1 MLSKFKNIE
10 YRIKNIEVERSIYVL
25 CSIFY
30 SLFSQSQCAMC
41 RASLQNEANKSVAEG
56 VNDGI
61 VYLMAIPYILVAG
74 VFYAVWRLKQKKKK
88 LKRNFKNAI
97 QIHHKLVTLKGSH
110 VKFSC
115 NIVLNSAIRDAFSMT
130 R

>member
-10 YRIKNIEVERSIYVL
+10 NRIKNIEVEHSIYVL
-25 CSIFY
+25 CSLFY

-74 VFYAVWRLKQKKKK
+74 VFYAVWRLKQKKKE
-88 LKRNFKNAI
+88 
-97 QIHHKLVTLKGSH
+97 
-110 VKFSC
+110 
-115 NIVLNSAIRDAFSMT
+115 VLE
-130 R
+130 

>member
-10 YRIKNIEVERSIYVL
+10 YKVKNVGVERRIYVL
-25 CSIFY
+25 VSIFY

-41 RASLQNEANKSVAEG
+41 RASLQNAANKSVAEG

-74 VFYAVWRLKQKKKK
+74 VFFAVWRLKQKKKE
-88 LKRNFKNAI
+88 
-97 QIHHKLVTLKGSH
+97 
-110 VKFSC
+110 VK
-115 NIVLNSAIRDAFSMT
+115 A
-130 R
+130 

>member
-10 YRIKNIEVERSIYVL
+10 CRIKNIEAERGIYVL
-25 CSIFY
+25 FSIFY
-30 SLFSQSQCAMC
+30 SLFSQGQCAMC

-74 VFYAVWRLKQKKKK
+74 VFYAVWRLKQKKKE
-88 LKRNFKNAI
+88 
-97 QIHHKLVTLKGSH
+97 
-110 VKFSC
+110 VK
-115 NIVLNSAIRDAFSMT
+115 V
-130 R
+130 